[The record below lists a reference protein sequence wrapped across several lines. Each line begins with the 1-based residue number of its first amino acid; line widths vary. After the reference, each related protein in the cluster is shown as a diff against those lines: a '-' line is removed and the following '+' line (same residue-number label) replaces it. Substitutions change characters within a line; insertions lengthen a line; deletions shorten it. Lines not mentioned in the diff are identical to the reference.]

1 MEHTSTF
8 CATKVIYVQC
18 SPAHKEAPERF
29 GRTRSRKFSRSEAR
43 RRKHAWINRG
53 SSDCSL
59 VARIFR
65 IPRNH
70 QFHSHCFNRGPSIS
84 RAAFHERQRS
94 KRVEHWPAS
103 DPVEAAIPI
112 CGRSGFSTGQ
122 DEARGNS
129 GRIRIYR
136 LKIGSGAPA
145 HSLRSGK
152 AAGLRRRFEAKGLS
166 FAPAVQPTAQF
177 DNFYSEPHFPDY

>member
-8 CATKVIYVQC
+8 YAIKVISVQC

-94 KRVEHWPAS
+94 KRVEGWPAS

-112 CGRSGFSTGQ
+112 CERSGFLTGQ

-136 LKIGSGAPA
+136 LKIGVRRAGAFIEIRESSWATPPLCSERLIICA
-145 HSLRSGK
+145 SSATHS
-152 AAGLRRRFEAKGLS
+152 AI
-166 FAPAVQPTAQF
+166 
-177 DNFYSEPHFPDY
+177 

>member
-8 CATKVIYVQC
+8 YAIKVISVQC

-65 IPRNH
+65 ISRNH
-70 QFHSHCFNRGPSIS
+70 QFHSHCFNCGPGIS
-84 RAAFHERQRS
+84 RAAFHERQRG
-94 KRVEHWPAS
+94 KRVDRWPAT
-103 DPVEAAIPI
+103 DPVKSTIRIWE
-112 CGRSGFSTGQ
+112 RSGVSTGR
-122 DEARGNS
+122 DEGSGHRGFIGS
-129 GRIRIYR
+129 YR
-136 LKIGSGAPA
+136 LKIGVGFVLAFNEIRANSWSTP
-145 HSLRSGK
+145 SLCS
-152 AAGLRRRFEAKGLS
+152 
-166 FAPAVQPTAQF
+166 
-177 DNFYSEPHFPDY
+177 